1 MNQRTAPVAVGL
13 LGLLAVPVFSQ
24 ESIRTSRPVGDAGLY
39 VSETRDLATLPAVSA
54 TRLVVK
60 FDPTLDTSGLDGLL
74 APLQARVAGRGYDGD
89 FEVLEVPHGA
99 VDAWVSWLRSQPHVV
114 YAEPEG
120 LCYALGTPPN
130 DTFWSYQ
137 WHMMDRGAVSGVAAS
152 NFGVQAPEAW
162 TKSTGTGAIVAV
174 VDTGVAYEN
183 FGSFAQAPD
192 LVGTNFVAGYDFI
205 NNDAHANDDEGH
217 GTHVAGT
224 IAQSTNN
231 GQGTAGVAFGAT
243 IMPVKVLS
251 STGSGSWTSVANGI
265 RFAADNG
272 ADVINLSLGGS
283 GGSTVLED
291 AINYAWSRGV
301 VICAATGNSGTSSI
315 GFPAAYSNCIAVGAT
330 RFDGNR
336 APYSQYGNG
345 IDVSAPGGDT
355 SVDQNGD
362 GYGDGVLQQTFGT
375 SVTSFGYYFFQGT
388 SMATP
393 HVAGVAALVKAAR
406 PTATAAEVRAAIE
419 SSCVDRGTAG
429 YDTTFGH
436 GIVDANAA
444 VDAILGGGGGGGG
457 DVTPPA
463 APAGLSA
470 TAGNASVALDWSNN
484 TEADLDGYVVYRA
497 TSAAGP
503 FTALNAA
510 LLLSSAYADGT
521 VDNGA
526 TYYYHVTAVDT
537 SGNESQTSATVSATP
552 RAPDTTPPAAP
563 AGLSA
568 TAGNGTVALDWSN
581 NTEADL
587 DGYIVYRATSAS
599 GPFAALNAN
608 PRGQSAYTDSS
619 VSNGTTYYYRVT
631 AVDTSGNESVDS
643 ATVSGTPEGGDTTPP
658 AAPTGLSGSTTRN
671 SVSLNWAD
679 NGESDLAGY
688 FVYRATR
695 SGGPYT
701 RVNSSPV
708 PNSDYVDTG
717 RNRRT
722 RYFYYVTATD
732 TSGNESGQS
741 GRIRVRTRR

>member
-1 MNQRTAPVAVGL
+1 MNLRSAPIAVGL
-13 LGLLAVPVFSQ
+13 IGLLAVPVLAQ
-24 ESIRTSRPVGDAGLY
+24 EPLRTSSPVGAEGLF
-39 VSETRDLATLPAVSA
+39 VSETRDIAALPAVSS

-60 FDPTLDTSGLDGLL
+60 FDPMLDTSGLEGLL
-74 APLQARVAGRGYDGD
+74 LPLQARVAERGYGGD

-99 VDAWVSWLRSQPHVV
+99 VDAWVEWLRSQPQVV

-120 LCYALGTPPN
+120 ICYALGTPPN

-137 WHMMDRGAVSGVAAS
+137 WHMMDRGAVSGAAAS

-162 TKSTGTGAIVAV
+162 TKSTGVGAIVAV

-183 FGSFAQAPD
+183 FGGFAQAPD
-192 LVGTNFVAGYDFI
+192 LAGTNFVAGYDFI

-231 GQGTAGVAFGAT
+231 GQGTAGVAYGAT
-243 IMPVKVLS
+243 IMPVKVLNS
-251 STGSGSWTSVANGI
+251 SGSGTWTSVANGI

-283 GGSTVLED
+283 GGATVLAD

-301 VICAATGNSGTSSI
+301 VICAAAGNSGTSTI
-315 GFPAAYSNCIAVGAT
+315 GYPAVYANCIAVAAT
-330 RFDGNR
+330 RFDGNL
-336 APYSQYGNG
+336 APYSQFGTG

-362 GYGDGVLQQTFGT
+362 GYGDGVLQQTIGT

-406 PTATAAEVRAAIE
+406 PSATAAEIRAAIE
-419 SSCVDRGTAG
+419 STCMDRGAAG
-429 YDTTFGH
+429 YDTTFGY

-444 VDAILGGGGGGGG
+444 VDAILGGGGGG

-463 APAGLSA
+463 APTGLTVA
-470 TAGNASVALDWSNN
+470 AGNATVALDWSNN
-484 TEADLDGYVVYRA
+484 TESDLAGYTVYRS
-497 TSAAGP
+497 TSAGGP
-503 FTALNAA
+503 FAALNAS
-510 LLLSSAYADGT
+510 LLVASAYTDNAVTNGT
-521 VDNGA
+521 
-526 TYYYHVTAVDT
+526 TYYYRVTAVDT
-537 SGNESQTSATVSATP
+537 SGNESSNSSTASATP
-552 RAPDTTPPAAP
+552 SAPDTTPPSAP
-563 AGLSA
+563 TGLSA
-568 TAGNGTVALDWSN
+568 SAGNGTVALDWSN

-587 DGYIVYRATSAS
+587 DGYIVYRATSAA
-599 GPFAALNAN
+599 GPYAALNSN
-608 PRGQSAYTDSS
+608 PLGASAYTDGS
-619 VSNGTTYYYRVT
+619 VTNGTTYYYRVT
-631 AVDTSGNESVDS
+631 AVDIAGNESADS

-658 AAPTGLSGSTTRN
+658 AAPTGLSGTSTRN

-679 NGESDLAGY
+679 NSESDLAGY

-695 SGGPYT
+695 SGGPFT
-701 RVNSSPV
+701 RVTGSPV
-708 PNSDYVDTG
+708 GASAYVDTG
-717 RNRRT
+717 LNSRT

-741 GRIRVRTRR
+741 SRIRVRTRR

>member
-1 MNQRTAPVAVGL
+1 MIHRSAPVAAGL
-13 LGLLAVPVFSQ
+13 LGLLAIPALAQ
-24 ESIRTSRPVGDAGLY
+24 ESIRTSRPVGDAGLF
-39 VSETRDLATLPAVSA
+39 VSETRDVDTLPAVSS

-60 FDPTLDTSGLDGLL
+60 FDPTLDTSGLEGLL
-74 APLQARVAGRGYDGD
+74 LPLQARVAERGYGGD
-89 FEVLEVPHGA
+89 FEVIEVPHGA
-99 VDAWVSWLRSQPHVV
+99 VDAWVAWLRSQPQVV

-120 LCYALGTPPN
+120 ICYALGTPPN

-137 WHMMDRGAVSGVAAS
+137 WHMMDRGAVSGAAAS

-162 TKSTGTGAIVAV
+162 TKSTGVGAVVAV

-183 FGSFAQAPD
+183 FGGFAQAPD
-192 LVGTNFVAGYDFI
+192 LAGTNFVAGYDFI

-231 GQGTAGVAFGAT
+231 GQGTAGVAYGAT
-243 IMPVKVLS
+243 IMPVKVLNS
-251 STGSGSWTSVANGI
+251 SGSGTWTSVANGI

-283 GGSTVLED
+283 GGATVLAD

-301 VICAATGNSGTSSI
+301 VICAAAGNSGTSTI
-315 GFPAAYSNCIAVGAT
+315 GYPAVYANCIAVAAT
-330 RFDGNR
+330 RFDGNL
-336 APYSQYGNG
+336 APYSQYGTG

-362 GYGDGVLQQTFGT
+362 GYGDGVLQQTFGS
-375 SVTSFGYYFFQGT
+375 SVTSFGYYFYQGT

-406 PTATAAEVRAAIE
+406 PTATAAEIRAAIE
-419 SSCVDRGTAG
+419 STCVDRGAAG
-429 YDTTFGH
+429 YDTTFGS

-444 VDAILGGGGGGGG
+444 VDAILGGGGGGG

-463 APAGLSA
+463 APTGLTAS
-470 TAGNASVALDWSNN
+470 AGNA
-484 TEADLDGYVVYRA
+484 
-497 TSAAGP
+497 
-503 FTALNAA
+503 
-510 LLLSSAYADGT
+510 
-521 VDNGA
+521 
-526 TYYYHVTAVDT
+526 
-537 SGNESQTSATVSATP
+537 
-552 RAPDTTPPAAP
+552 
-563 AGLSA
+563 
-568 TAGNGTVALDWSN
+568 TVALDWSN
-581 NTEADL
+581 NNEADL
-587 DGYIVYRATSAS
+587 DGYIVYRATNAG
-599 GPFAALNAN
+599 GPFSALNATLLAA
-608 PRGQSAYTDSS
+608 SAYTDNA
-619 VSNGTTYYYRVT
+619 VTNGTTYYYRVT
-631 AVDTSGNESVDS
+631 AVDTSGNESSNSSTASATPNAPDTTPPSAPTGLSASAGNGAVALDWANNTESDLDGYIVYRATSAAGPYSALTSNPVGASAYTDNAVANGTTYYYRVTAVDTSGNESADS

-658 AAPTGLSGSTTRN
+658 AAPSGLSGTSTRN

-679 NGESDLAGY
+679 NSESDLAGY

-701 RVNSSPV
+701 RVTSSPV
-708 PNSDYVDTG
+708 GASAYVDTG
-717 RNRRT
+717 LNRRT

-741 GRIRVRTRR
+741 SRIRVRTSR

>member
-1 MNQRTAPVAVGL
+1 MNQRSAPVALGL
-13 LGLLAVPVFSQ
+13 LGLLAVSVSAQ
-24 ESIRTSRPVGDAGLY
+24 EPLRQSRRVGDAGLF
-39 VSETRDLATLPAVSA
+39 VSTTRDLAELPAVSA

-60 FDPTLDTSGLDGLL
+60 FDPTIDTAGLEGLL
-74 APLQARVAGRGYDGD
+74 APLQARVAERGYGGD

-99 VDAWVSWLRSQPHVV
+99 VDAWVAWLRSQPHVV

-120 LCYALGTPPN
+120 FCYALGTPPN
-130 DTFWSYQ
+130 DTFWGYQ
-137 WHMMDRGAVSGVAAS
+137 WHMMDRGAVSGAAAS

-162 TKSTGTGAIVAV
+162 TKSTGVGAVVAV

-183 FGSFAQAPD
+183 FGGFAQAPD
-192 LVGTNFVAGYDFI
+192 LAGTNFVAGYDFI

-251 STGSGSWTSVANGI
+251 SSGSGSWTSVANGI

-283 GGSTVLED
+283 GGATVLQD
-291 AINYAWSRGV
+291 AIDYAWSRGV
-301 VICAATGNSGTSSI
+301 VICAATGNSGTASI
-315 GFPAAYSNCIAVGAT
+315 GYPAAYSNCIAVGAT

-336 APYSQYGNG
+336 APYSQYGSG

-406 PTATAAEVRAAIE
+406 PSATAAEIRAAIE
-419 SSCVDRGTAG
+419 SSCVDRGAAG

-444 VDAILGGGGGGGG
+444 VDAILGGGGGGG

-463 APAGLSA
+463 APSGLSA
-470 TAGNASVALDWSNN
+470 TAGNGTVALDWANNTEADLAGYVVHRATSAAGPFTAQNATLLLASAYADSAVANGTTYYYRVTAVDTSGNESGNSATVSATPQAPDTTPPSAPTGLSATAGNGSVALDWANN

-497 TSAAGP
+497 TSAGGP
-503 FTALNAA
+503 FTA
-510 LLLSSAYADGT
+510 
-521 VDNGA
+521 
-526 TYYYHVTAVDT
+526 VTA
-537 SGNESQTSATVSATP
+537 
-552 RAPDTTPPAAP
+552 
-563 AGLSA
+563 
-568 TAGNGTVALDWSN
+568 GTIA
-581 NTEADL
+581 
-587 DGYIVYRATSAS
+587 
-599 GPFAALNAN
+599 
-608 PRGQSAYTDSS
+608 QSAYTDGA

-631 AVDTSGNESVDS
+631 AVDTSGNESADS

-658 AAPTGLSGSTTRN
+658 SAPTGLSGSTTSN

-679 NGESDLAGY
+679 NTEADLAGY
-688 FVYRATR
+688 FVYRARR

-708 PNSDYVDTG
+708 STSAFVDTG
-717 RNRRT
+717 LARRT
-722 RYFYYVTATD
+722 RYFYQVTATD
-732 TSGNESGQS
+732 TSGNESARS
-741 GRIRVRTRR
+741 ARIRVTTRR

>member
-1 MNQRTAPVAVGL
+1 MIHRSAPVAAGL
-13 LGLLAVPVFSQ
+13 LGLLAIPALAQ
-24 ESIRTSRPVGDAGLY
+24 ESIRTSRPVGDAGLF
-39 VSETRDLATLPAVSA
+39 VSETRDVDTLPAVSS

-60 FDPTLDTSGLDGLL
+60 FDPTLDTSGLEGLL
-74 APLQARVAGRGYDGD
+74 LPLQARVAERGYGGD
-89 FEVLEVPHGA
+89 FEVIEVPHGA
-99 VDAWVSWLRSQPHVV
+99 VDAWVAWLRSQPQVV

-120 LCYALGTPPN
+120 ICYALGTPPN

-137 WHMMDRGAVSGVAAS
+137 WHMMDRGAVSGAAAS

-162 TKSTGTGAIVAV
+162 TKSTGVGAVVAV

-192 LVGTNFVAGYDFI
+192 LAGTNFVAGYDFI

-231 GQGTAGVAFGAT
+231 GQGTAGVAYGAT
-243 IMPVKVLS
+243 IMPVKVLNS
-251 STGSGSWTSVANGI
+251 SGSGTWTSVANGI

-283 GGSTVLED
+283 GGATVLAD

-301 VICAATGNSGTSSI
+301 VICAAAGNSGTSTI
-315 GFPAAYSNCIAVGAT
+315 GYPAVYANCIAVAAT
-330 RFDGNR
+330 RFDGNL
-336 APYSQYGNG
+336 APYSQYGTG

-362 GYGDGVLQQTFGT
+362 GYGDGVLQQTFGS
-375 SVTSFGYYFFQGT
+375 SVTSFGYYFYQGT

-406 PTATAAEVRAAIE
+406 PSATAAEIRAAIE
-419 SSCVDRGTAG
+419 STCVDRGAAG
-429 YDTTFGH
+429 YDTTFGY

-444 VDAILGGGGGGGG
+444 VDAILGGGGGGG

-463 APAGLSA
+463 APTGLTAS
-470 TAGNASVALDWSNN
+470 AGNA
-484 TEADLDGYVVYRA
+484 
-497 TSAAGP
+497 
-503 FTALNAA
+503 
-510 LLLSSAYADGT
+510 
-521 VDNGA
+521 
-526 TYYYHVTAVDT
+526 
-537 SGNESQTSATVSATP
+537 
-552 RAPDTTPPAAP
+552 
-563 AGLSA
+563 
-568 TAGNGTVALDWSN
+568 TVALDWSN
-581 NTEADL
+581 NNEADL
-587 DGYIVYRATSAS
+587 DGYIVYRATNAG
-599 GPFAALNAN
+599 GPFSALNATLLAA
-608 PRGQSAYTDSS
+608 SAYTDNA
-619 VSNGTTYYYRVT
+619 VTNGTTYYYRVT
-631 AVDTSGNESVDS
+631 AVDTSGNESSNSSTASATPNAPDTTPPSAPTGLSASAGNGAVALDWANNTESDLDGYIVYRATSAAGPYSALNSNPLGASAYTDNAVANGTTYYYRVTAVDTSGNESADS

-658 AAPTGLSGSTTRN
+658 AAPSGLSGTSTRN

-679 NGESDLAGY
+679 NSESDLAGY

-701 RVNSSPV
+701 RVTSSPV
-708 PNSDYVDTG
+708 GASAYVDTG
-717 RNRRT
+717 LNRRT

-741 GRIRVRTRR
+741 SRIRVRTSR